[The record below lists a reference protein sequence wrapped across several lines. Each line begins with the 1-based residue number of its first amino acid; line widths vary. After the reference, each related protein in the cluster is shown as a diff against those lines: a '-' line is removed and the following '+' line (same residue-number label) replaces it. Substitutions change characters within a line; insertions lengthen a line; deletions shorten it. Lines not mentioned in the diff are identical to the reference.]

1 MWHSIFSV
9 SFTGSKFN
17 ENLKNDHT
25 FTSKLLIIFKTMFI
39 IYVMDTLKIK
49 CKEGGSYFHKNK
61 KYRRLEKEYMD
72 FFRKCSMFRRSISFK
87 KNTAKENIGF
97 ELRLKKKKSK
107 QENIF

>member
-25 FTSKLLIIFKTMFI
+25 FTSKLLIILKTMFI
-39 IYVMDTLKIK
+39 IYVIDTLKIK

-72 FFRKCSMFRRSISFK
+72 FFRKCSMFRSEHFFQEKYGKRK
-87 KNTAKENIGF
+87 H
-97 ELRLKKKKSK
+97 RL
-107 QENIF
+107 